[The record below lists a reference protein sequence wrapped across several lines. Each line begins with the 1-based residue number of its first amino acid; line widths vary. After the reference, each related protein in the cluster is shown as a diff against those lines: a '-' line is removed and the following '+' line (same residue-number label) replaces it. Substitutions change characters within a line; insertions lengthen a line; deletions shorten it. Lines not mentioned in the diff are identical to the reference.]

1 MAEADL
7 IIRGAAVC
15 LPGRTERT
23 PVAVEGGKIV
33 AVGEDVAAREVI
45 DATGQVLLPG
55 AIDAH
60 VHYNEPGR
68 TEWEGWATGSL
79 ASAAGGAS
87 CVFEMPLNAR
97 PPTLDAE
104 SFALKRAAAEASSVV
119 DFALWGG
126 ITPVNLD
133 KLEEL
138 AGSGVIGFKAF
149 MSSSGMDD
157 FQRADAG
164 TLREGMRRA
173 AALGLPVAVH
183 AEDEDMVAAAAKAAR
198 EAGHTTVRD
207 YLDSRS
213 IAAEVAAIRLACELA
228 GETGCRLQ
236 VVHVSCG
243 EGLDEILAAKQ
254 RGVDVTAETC
264 PHYLAFNADD
274 AVRIGAPAKCAPP
287 LRGASV
293 REDLVA
299 RVCAGGVDMLGT
311 DHSPCPPSMKDKA
324 DFFEVWGGI
333 AGAQSFLP
341 SLWAA
346 GIEAEMLARLTASQV
361 ARRFGLGGRK
371 GAIVPG
377 MDADLVLLDPR
388 RSQILRTE
396 DLLARHAVSPYVGRE
411 FPVSVS
417 AVWVRGAVAW
427 SRAGGR
433 GPARGRLVRP
443 DLSHSAA

>member
-1 MAEADL
+1 MPEADL
-7 IIRGAAVC
+7 IIRGARVC
-15 LPGRTERT
+15 LPDRIETT
-23 PVAVEGGKIV
+23 TVAVADGKIG
-33 AVGEDVAAREVI
+33 AVGEEVFAREAI
-45 DATGQVLLPG
+45 DATGRILLPG

-68 TEWEGWATGSL
+68 TGWEGWATGSL

-87 CVFEMPLNAR
+87 CVFEMPLNAH

-104 SFALKRAAAEASSVV
+104 SFALKRAAAEASSVT

-157 FQRADAG
+157 FPRADAG

-183 AEDEDMVAAAAKAAR
+183 AEDEEMVAAAAESARAAGR
-198 EAGHTTVRD
+198 TTMRD

-213 IAAEVAAIRLACELA
+213 IAAEVAAIRVACELA

-243 EGLDEILAAKQ
+243 EGLDEIRAARE

-264 PHYLAFNADD
+264 PHYLALNADD

-287 LRGASV
+287 LRGEPV
-293 REDLVA
+293 RAELVA
-299 RVCAGGVDMLGT
+299 RVRAGGVDTLGT
-311 DHSPCPPSMKDKA
+311 DHSPCPPAMKDTP
-324 DFFEVWGGI
+324 DFFEMWGGI

-341 SLWAA
+341 ALRAA
-346 GIEAEMLARLTASQV
+346 GIEVEAVARLTASRV
-361 ARRFGLGGRK
+361 ARRFGLAGSK
-371 GAIVPG
+371 GAIAPG

-388 RSQILRTE
+388 DRRTLRTE
-396 DLLARHAVSPYVGRE
+396 DLLTRHAVSPYVGRE
-411 FPVSVS
+411 FPVAVGV
-417 AVWVRGAVAW
+417 VWVRGAVAW

-433 GPARGRLVRP
+433 GSSRGRLVRP
-443 DLSHSAA
+443 LLSHSAA